1 MNPFE
6 KLSLTL
12 KKSVSTI
19 SSNMQ
24 EARLVMSGSFLHT
37 CMYLFFNPCFWVR
50 DITLLHVQFSTT
62 FLIKTENETTMIIK
76 HWQAGILL
84 VRVGVMG
91 KK

>member
-1 MNPFE
+1 MNSFE

-12 KKSVSTI
+12 KKSVSPI

-37 CMYLFFNPCFWVR
+37 CVYLFFDPCFWVC
-50 DITLLHVQFSTT
+50 DITLLHVQFPTT
-62 FLIKTENETTMIIK
+62 FLIKTKNETTMIIQ

-84 VRVGVMG
+84 VQVGVIA